1 MLLLMT
7 LFSSFKATLVQMD
20 NFVLIIELVTWAKL
34 YKIKGDYQILFTFPN
49 GRHVVET
56 CEIED
61 FVIN

>member
-1 MLLLMT
+1 
-7 LFSSFKATLVQMD
+7 MD
-20 NFVLIIELVTWAKL
+20 SYVLIIELVTWLKL
-34 YKIKGDYQILFTFPN
+34 YKIKGEDQILFTFPN

>member
-1 MLLLMT
+1 
-7 LFSSFKATLVQMD
+7 MD
-20 NFVLIIELVTWAKL
+20 SYVLIVELVTWLKL
-34 YKIKGDYQILFTFPN
+34 NKIKGEDQILFTFPN

>member
-7 LFSSFKATLVQMD
+7 LFSSFKATLVRMD
-20 NFVLIIELVTWAKL
+20 SYVLIIELVTWAKL
-34 YKIKGDYQILFTFPN
+34 YKIKGEDQILFTFPN